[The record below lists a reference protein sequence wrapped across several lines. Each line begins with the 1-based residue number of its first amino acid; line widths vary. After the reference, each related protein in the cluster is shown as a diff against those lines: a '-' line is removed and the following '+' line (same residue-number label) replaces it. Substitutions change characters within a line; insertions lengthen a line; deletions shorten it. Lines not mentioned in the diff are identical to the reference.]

1 MYNVPIIIYNYKLKV
16 VNGRI
21 YEASTGKKPV
31 LLNNFP
37 VWYVHDYYWALWEKN
52 ISTEDDHYQAWAIAV
67 PSKNN
72 APLKANKLQ
81 NYRGQIMAL
90 PTTPTGN
97 TGLRR
102 PY

>member
-1 MYNVPIIIYNYKLKV
+1 MDNVPIIIYNYKLKV
-16 VNGRI
+16 VNSRI

-31 LLNNFP
+31 LLNKFP
-37 VWYVHDYYWALWEKN
+37 VCYVHDYYWALWEKH
-52 ISTEDDHYQAWAIAV
+52 ISTVDDHYQAWAIAV

-72 APLKANKLQ
+72 APLKASYFKITVL
-81 NYRGQIMAL
+81 IMAL

-97 TGLRR
+97 TGSRR